1 MKSADGWRNRMAQLP
16 RGIRKHTS
24 RSGYEVRLTAKD
36 PHTGESRRF
45 SAYAKSL
52 PEAREKLR
60 EMDTRSRQ
68 HLLARDSRMTL
79 ADWAAEWTNTV
90 LPHKELANSTKTLYG
105 GLLLTHVASSPV
117 SKTRLCNLQPLQ
129 FEKFFRTDLGNTSA
143 SLKRNVYAVLS
154 HLFKDAVRARL
165 ISTTPL
171 REVPRPKAVK
181 QEARFISQGELSSL
195 LDSLGSSRYADVFHL
210 ILQTGLRRGEVL
222 GLSWNDVNLQTN
234 QLQVKASLSANKQ
247 RGPVK
252 TIKSLRTLDLNS
264 VALAILKRQKA
275 RQNLERLSLGGLYSQ
290 TGWDPVFTN
299 ESGSPVCPRAL
310 LRTLQNAASKA
321 GLTTGNLGSIGIHTL
336 RHFVASKLLT
346 SGVDILVVSR
356 ILGHDSIQT
365 TVDIY
370 GHMEDSTR
378 KSALALLA

>member
-1 MKSADGWRNRMAQLP
+1 MAQLP
-16 RGIRKHTS
+16 RGVRKHTS
-24 RSGYEVRLTAKD
+24 RDGYEVRFTARD

-52 PEAREKLR
+52 PEAKEKLR
-60 EMDTRSRQ
+60 EMQARSRQ
-68 HLLARDSRMTL
+68 QLLARDSQMTL
-79 ADWAAEWTNTV
+79 ADWAAEWTKTV

-105 GLLLTHVASSPV
+105 GLLVSHVASSPV
-117 SKTRLCNLQPLQ
+117 GKTRLCNLQPFQ
-129 FEKFFRTDLGNTSA
+129 FEKFFKADLATSSA

-165 ISTTPL
+165 IATTPL
-171 REVPRPKAVK
+171 REVSRPKAVK
-181 QEARFISQGELSSL
+181 QEARFISQEELARL
-195 LDSLGSSRYADVFHL
+195 LESIKSSRHADVFNL

-234 QLQVKASLSANKQ
+234 QLQVKASLSASKQ

-252 TIKSLRTLDLNS
+252 TLKSQRTLDLNS
-264 VALAILKRQKA
+264 AAIAILKRQKA
-275 RQNLERLSLGGLYSQ
+275 RQNLERLSLGEVYSP
-290 TGWDPVFTN
+290 TPWDPVFTM
-299 ESGSPVCPRAL
+299 ESGSPLCPRAL
-310 LRTLQNAASKA
+310 LRTLQNATDKA
-321 GLTTGNLGSIGIHTL
+321 GLTAGNLGSIGIHTL
-336 RHFVASKLLT
+336 RHYVASKLLT

-370 GHMEDSTR
+370 GHLEDATR

>member
-1 MKSADGWRNRMAQLP
+1 MAKLP
-16 RGIRKHTS
+16 KGIRKHTS

-68 HLLARDSRMTL
+68 HLLAKDSQMTL
-79 ADWAAEWTNTV
+79 ADWAAEWTKTV
-90 LPHKELANSTKTLYG
+90 LPHKELTNSTKTLYG
-105 GLLLTHVASSPV
+105 GLLITHVASSPV
-117 SKTRLCNLQPLQ
+117 GKTRLCNLQPLQ

-165 ISTTPL
+165 IATTPL
-171 REVPRPKAVK
+171 REVPRPKAIK
-181 QEARFISQGELSSL
+181 QEARFISEGELSRL

-234 QLQVKASLSANKQ
+234 QLQVKASLGANKH

-252 TIKSLRTLDLNS
+252 TLKSQRRLDLNS
-264 VALAILKRQKA
+264 AAIAILKRQRT
-275 RQNLERLSLGGLYSQ
+275 RQNLERLSLGEMYDPMD
-290 TGWDPVFTN
+290 WDPVFTN

-310 LRTLQNAASKA
+310 LRTLQNAAEKV
-321 GLTTGNLGSIGIHTL
+321 GLTTENLSSVGIHTL
-336 RHFVASKLLT
+336 RHFVATKLLT
-346 SGVDILVVSR
+346 SGVDMLTVSR

-370 GHMEDSTR
+370 GHIEDKSR
-378 KSALALLA
+378 KSALSLLA

>member
-1 MKSADGWRNRMAQLP
+1 VAQLP
-16 RGIRKHTS
+16 KGIRKHTS
-24 RSGYEVRLTAKD
+24 RDGYEVRITARD
-36 PHTGESRRF
+36 PHAGVSRRV

-52 PEAREKLR
+52 PEAKEKLR
-60 EMDTRSRQ
+60 DMEARSRQ
-68 HLLARDSRMTL
+68 HLLARDSQMTL
-79 ADWAAEWTNTV
+79 ADWAAEWTATV
-90 LPHKELANSTKTLYG
+90 LPHKELADSTKTLYG
-105 GLLLTHVASSPV
+105 GLLVSHLVSS
-117 SKTRLCNLQPLQ
+117 SIGRTKLCNLQPLQ
-129 FEKFFRTDLGNTSA
+129 FEKFFRAELGNASA
-143 SLKRNVYAVLS
+143 SLRRNIYAVVS
-154 HLFKDAVRARL
+154 HLFKDAIRARL
-165 ISTTPL
+165 IATTPL
-171 REVPRPKAVK
+171 RDVPRPKAIK
-181 QEARFISQGELSSL
+181 NEARFVSQAELERLLESL
-195 LDSLGSSRYADVFHL
+195 KSSRYADVFNL

-222 GLSWNDVNLQTN
+222 ALSWNDVNLQN
-234 QLQVKASLSANKQ
+234 SQMQVKASLSANKQ
-247 RGPVK
+247 RGSLK
-252 TIKSLRTLDLNS
+252 TIKSQRTLDLNP

-275 RQNLERLSLGGLYSQ
+275 RQNLERLSLGELYSQ

-299 ESGSPVCPRAL
+299 ESGSPVCPRGL

-321 GLTTGNLGSIGIHTL
+321 GLTTGSLGSIGIHTL